1 MRLFVVTACVT
12 ALMTAPALAC
22 PRRMLCIVQPDGAVS
37 PEIAREPQQIRIPDV
52 RGAQLQATTRMDF
65 GDAPAKRVID
75 TGARTNA
82 DALRS
87 PIDEPIAL
95 PWIWQVL
102 REQYDANV
110 PKYEKPNR
118 FKLALSPVVVASPA
132 WDATP
137 GVGVAGDF

>member
-22 PRRMLCIVQPDGAVS
+22 PRRMLCIVQPDGAPTAEVARTES
-37 PEIAREPQQIRIPDV
+37 PIRLPDV
-52 RGAQLQATTRMDF
+52 RAVQLQAATRIDF
-65 GDAPAKRVID
+65 GDAPERGVD
-75 TGARTNA
+75 RGARTNA

-87 PIDEPIAL
+87 SIADEIEL

-102 REQYDANV
+102 REQYNANV
-110 PKYEKPNR
+110 PKYEQPNR
-118 FKLALSPVVVASPA
+118 FKLALSPVVVASPS
-132 WDATP
+132 WDAIP